1 MFSLSNY
8 IAPNEQ
14 HVAAKVMDGE
24 AILINLGT
32 GTYYSIASTGGFIW
46 SLIEKKLP
54 LSEIVRSVV
63 TNYDIDREQ
72 AELDVLR
79 LCGEL
84 HREGLVLMSP
94 TGNTDTNIPATAT
107 RLDYQVPSLEKF
119 TDMAEMFAL
128 DPPLPGLS
136 TVGRPQND

>member
-1 MFSLSNY
+1 MFSLSSY
-8 IAPNEQ
+8 VVPNEQ

-46 SLIEKKLP
+46 SLIERKLS
-54 LSEIVRSVV
+54 LNEIVRSVAA
-63 TNYDIDREQ
+63 NYDIDRDQ

-79 LCGEL
+79 LCSEL
-84 HREGLVLMSP
+84 HSEGLVLVSP
-94 TGNTDTNIPATAT
+94 TGNSEANMPATAT
-107 RLDYQVPSLEKF
+107 RLAYQVPSLEKF